1 MAEVKSEKLGTM
13 PEGKLLFQMSL
24 PIIISMMV
32 QAIYNIVDSIFVARL
47 SEKALTAVT
56 ISFPIQNIII
66 AFSVGLSIGV
76 SALLSR
82 YLGMKN
88 EKKASSVA
96 VHGIILAGF
105 LSLIFVVVAIFFVEP
120 FIKMQTDD
128 PTIIS
133 YGIDY
138 LKIVCSL
145 SLGVFF
151 QIFFE
156 KLLQSTGLTV
166 YTMVTQIIGAVIN
179 IILDPIFIF
188 GLFGFPRLEVKGAH
202 GVTVLADKAF
212 DEINIEDYR
221 AMYIPGGQPG
231 ATNLMNDKKVL
242 ECANVFNDEERK
254 VIAICAGPQVLD
266 AAGLLKDG
274 KFTCYPGVEKR
285 LKVKDPQDEAVVVEE
300 NIITAMGPAL
310 AILLGVKLVEVLV
323 SKEKAEEVAE
333 GLLLPQLKKF
343 I

>member
-1 MAEVKSEKLGTM
+1 MKDLLVFLAEGFEEIEALT
-13 PEGKLLFQMSL
+13 
-24 PIIISMMV
+24 
-32 QAIYNIVDSIFVARL
+32 IVDVLRRADLKVDTVSI
-47 SEKALTAVT
+47 K
-56 ISFPIQNIII
+56 
-66 AFSVGLSIGV
+66 
-76 SALLSR
+76 
-82 YLGMKN
+82 
-88 EKKASSVA
+88 
-96 VHGIILAGF
+96 
-105 LSLIFVVVAIFFVEP
+105 
-120 FIKMQTDD
+120 D
-128 PTIIS
+128 
-133 YGIDY
+133 
-138 LKIVCSL
+138 
-145 SLGVFF
+145 
-151 QIFFE
+151 
-156 KLLQSTGLTV
+156 
-166 YTMVTQIIGAVIN
+166 
-179 IILDPIFIF
+179 
-188 GLFGFPRLEVKGAH
+188 RLEAKGAH
-202 GVTVLADKAF
+202 GVTVLADKTF
-212 DEINIEDYR
+212 DEINIEDYK

-242 ECANVFNDEERK
+242 ECSNVFNDEERK